1 MYFFSL
7 SYHGKCERCYFN
19 KFVLKII
26 VTRNNIIW
34 KFRPWKSDFFW
45 LPKICLKIFKQPAS
59 QWTGFYMIRPATLL
73 KKRLWHRC
81 FPVNFVKFLR
91 TAFLTE
97 HLWWLLLKNFCI
109 EARTFTSISLLGG
122 RMNPNRLK
130 AVIEKLKTT
139 ILLGNSFHSCHLYCS
154 HYIGSLFGPFRND
167 PSHFAVQWKLKCCWI
182 DPTRFLFPFGAIR

>member
-1 MYFFSL
+1 MFRCSNLITFWKSGFSKVHAIHVVLNEPGFFKKYERCIFFSL

-73 KKRLWHRC
+73 KKETLAQVFSCEFCEISKNSFSYRTPL
-81 FPVNFVKFLR
+81 VAASEKFLYR
-91 TAFLTE
+91 SKDVYVNIFV
-97 HLWWLLLKNFCI
+97 
-109 EARTFTSISLLGG
+109 R
-122 RMNPNRLK
+122 R
-130 AVIEKLKTT
+130 
-139 ILLGNSFHSCHLYCS
+139 
-154 HYIGSLFGPFRND
+154 
-167 PSHFAVQWKLKCCWI
+167 
-182 DPTRFLFPFGAIR
+182 